1 MAKLRHVAICT
12 KDLDATAEFF
22 QRFFD
27 LTVVGRGDA
36 GEYAFVFLTDGYL
49 NLALLDFRTET
60 AARAFGVD
68 GGPGFVGVHHFGFMV
83 DDPHAVVA
91 KLKAA
96 GQRVLDPPAEVGK
109 DGVHFEA
116 KVYDPNGI
124 LVDIGTAWPG
134 IGR

>member
-12 KDLDATAEFF
+12 KDPDETARFF

-27 LTVVGRGDA
+27 LTQVERADV
-36 GEYAFVFLTDGYL
+36 GEYAYIFLTDGYL
-49 NLALLDFRTET
+49 NIALLDFRTEA

-68 GGPGFVGVHHFGFMV
+68 GGPGFVGVHHFGFIV
-83 DDPHAVVA
+83 DDPHAVLGR
-91 KLKAA
+91 LKAA
-96 GQRVLDPPAEVGK
+96 GQRVIEPPTEPGK

-134 IGR
+134 AAR